1 MRASLLARPVLRCP
15 GRRHASGD
23 DRFFKIVLS
32 DPMRKRMLPDLKGK
46 KVEIVLGVFD
56 AVEGEVVHADE
67 RWLTLRNKRRFV
79 YVQIDKIRHLA
90 CNDH

>member
-1 MRASLLARPVLRCP
+1 MRPVEYHTVGTVSSVLSDI
-15 GRRHASGD
+15 SGD
-23 DRFFKIVLS
+23 NTVFEIVLN

-56 AVEGEVVHADE
+56 AVEGEVVDADE
-67 RWLTLRNKRRFV
+67 RWLTLRNKRRLV

-90 CNDH
+90 CSNR

>member
-1 MRASLLARPVLRCP
+1 
-15 GRRHASGD
+15 
-23 DRFFKIVLS
+23 
-32 DPMRKRMLPDLKGK
+32 MLPDLKGK

-90 CNDH
+90 CKNH